1 MVRGLFNW
9 TFNDVVKF
17 LKENNFTHVNNE
29 GSHYY
34 YLGHN
39 GGNARLV
46 QVPFH
51 GSKALK
57 PRTLK
62 AIILQSG
69 ISKEKW
75 LK

>member
-1 MVRGLFNW
+1 MTRGLFNW

-17 LKENNFTHVNNE
+17 LKENNFTHVNIE

-34 YLGHN
+34 YLGK
-39 GGNARLV
+39 GGGGTHLV

-51 GSKALK
+51 GTKALK

-69 ISKEKW
+69 IAKEK
-75 LK
+75 